1 MGDPASPEGPKNPE
15 TDASVGTAAA
25 PVVSIPDRRRIDS
38 DVRAFL
44 REPST
49 PWIVFD
55 QEGRPPSQLAVGEI
69 LRGPRRTLLSD
80 YDFSATAAVDFA
92 SVHDHAAQ
100 RISEPSSLS
109 VASDLRAAA
118 ALPAPAVLD
127 ADVTA
132 EGHVAET
139 SGMVGAMFGPRFG
152 VSRRVF
158 GASVVGVALLSLL
171 VVGTI
176 ALRGSS
182 PDARALPNVLS
193 AANAAAAQ
201 PAAPAAGA
209 PAAAPAIDLAP
220 QPAVAPP
227 PVVATSAVPSVVALT
242 MIPPRTDGAAKSG
255 GGGKYGRLT
264 IAGDA
269 RSKDVF
275 MDGKRMLGRGQRT
288 FSVMCGMHTIAV
300 NVRTD
305 AHEVEIPCNA
315 ELVVGK

>member
-15 TDASVGTAAA
+15 IDASIGTPAA

-92 SVHDHAAQ
+92 SAHGHAPP

-109 VASDLRAAA
+109 VASDLRAAT
-118 ALPAPAVLD
+118 ALPAPAPAPLD

-132 EGHVAET
+132 EGHVAEPAA
-139 SGMVGAMFGPRFG
+139 MVDGMFGSRFG
-152 VSRRVF
+152 VRRRVL
-158 GASVVGVALLSLL
+158 GASAAAAALLSLL

-176 ALRGSS
+176 ALRAAS
-182 PDARALPNVLS
+182 PDTKALPNLV
-193 AANAAAAQ
+193 NAAAAQ
-201 PAAPAAGA
+201 PAALTAAPSA
-209 PAAAPAIDLAP
+209 DAPAIDLAP
-220 QPAVAPP
+220 QSAVAPP
-227 PVVATSAVPSVVALT
+227 PVVVAPAAPAAVALT
-242 MIPPRTDGAAKSG
+242 MIAPRPDAATKN

-300 NVRTD
+300 SVRSD

>member
-1 MGDPASPEGPKNPE
+1 MGDPASPEGPKNLG
-15 TDASVGTAAA
+15 TDASVSTPAA
-25 PVVSIPDRRRIDS
+25 PAVSIPDRRRIDS

-92 SVHDHAAQ
+92 SAPAHAAQ
-100 RISEPSSLS
+100 RISEPNARSA
-109 VASDLRAAA
+109 ASDLRAAA
-118 ALPAPAVLD
+118 ALPTAPAPID

-132 EGHVAET
+132 EGHVAEP
-139 SGMVGAMFGPRFG
+139 SAMVGPTFGPRFG
-152 VSRRVF
+152 VSRRML
-158 GASVVGVALLSLL
+158 ASAAAVGLLSLL

-176 ALRGSS
+176 ALRAAS
-182 PDARALPNVLS
+182 PDTRALANVVS
-193 AANAAAAQ
+193 AVNAATAQ
-201 PAAPAAGA
+201 PAD
-209 PAAAPAIDLAP
+209 APAIDVAP

-227 PVVATSAVPSVVALT
+227 PVVAAVTAAAPVVALT
-242 MIPPRTDGAAKSG
+242 MIAPRPDAATKN

-300 NVRTD
+300 NVRSD
-305 AHEVEIPCNA
+305 GHEVEIPCNA

>member
-1 MGDPASPEGPKNPE
+1 MGDPASPEGPKKLE
-15 TDASVGTAAA
+15 TDASMGTPAA
-25 PVVSIPDRRRIDS
+25 PAVSIPDRRRIDS

-80 YDFSATAAVDFA
+80 YDFSATAAVDFGSA
-92 SVHDHAAQ
+92 HGHAAP
-100 RISEPSSLS
+100 RISEPSALF
-109 VASDLRAAA
+109 VASKVRAAA
-118 ALPAPAVLD
+118 ALPAPASLD

-132 EGHVAET
+132 EGLVAEP
-139 SGMVGAMFGPRFG
+139 SEMVGPMFGPRFG
-152 VSRRVF
+152 VRRQVL
-158 GASVVGVALLSLL
+158 GASAAAFALLSLL
-171 VVGTI
+171 VVGTFAI
-176 ALRGSS
+176 HASS
-182 PDARALPNVLS
+182 SSDTKAMAN
-193 AANAAAAQ
+193 AANAVNAAAAQ
-201 PAAPAAGA
+201 PVGA
-209 PAAAPAIDLAP
+209 PAEAPAIDLAP

-227 PVVATSAVPSVVALT
+227 PVLATSALAASVALT
-242 MIPPRTDGAAKSG
+242 MIAPHPDAATKS

-269 RSKDVF
+269 RAKDVF

-300 NVRTD
+300 NVRSD